1 MRNCE
6 ETVFSVTRF
15 ENQIQTALIF
25 SFSEKKILY
34 TSLLIGH
41 WHLQHRCYFTQF
53 WEQRICRPLL

>member
-15 ENQIQTALIF
+15 ENRIQTASIF
-25 SFSEKKILY
+25 SFSGKNFLY

-41 WHLQHRCYFTQF
+41 WHLQHRCYSVQF
-53 WEQRICRPLL
+53 WEQRIRHPLL